1 MAADYNWQ
9 PCEGNL
15 PRIKGHVDGGNPVF
29 MRKGKGT
36 FNEFHSYCF
45 LKEGRYHRGAGGGAS
60 LDKLSWEGWE
70 YADPDQQYG
79 RVQNQV

>member
-15 PRIKGHVDGGNPVF
+15 SRIKQYVDAGTPVF
-29 MRKGKGT
+29 MRKGNGT
-36 FNEFHSYCF
+36 FNEFHSHCF
-45 LKEGRYHRGAGGGAS
+45 LKEGRYHRGAGGGSS
-60 LDKLSWEGWE
+60 LDKLSWVGWE

>member
-1 MAADYNWQ
+1 MICDYNWH
-9 PCEGNL
+9 PCAGNL
-15 PRIKGHVDGGNPVF
+15 DRIKGYVDAGTPIF

-60 LDKLSWEGWE
+60 LDKLEWAGWE
-70 YADPDQQYG
+70 YADPDPNFTGTQKQE
-79 RVQNQV
+79 